1 MKSQGTRRNE
11 QANLYRNRVCIGSPF
26 FLMLLFYTFATPH
39 ASREKKKRSKF
50 QRTPNALPPLDITP
64 LFTLT
69 MQKLKSQEKGGLQ
82 LIVSVRLIVLSA
94 ARATG
99 SSVKLGG
106 DGVRDVGQLLLLLL
120 EVFGGG

>member
-1 MKSQGTRRNE
+1 MNKQISIETGYALALRSFLCFYFTHSQPRTPAERR
-11 QANLYRNRVCIGSPF
+11 
-26 FLMLLFYTFATPH
+26 
-39 ASREKKKRSKF
+39 KKRSKF
-50 QRTPNALPPLDITP
+50 QTPNALPPLDITP

-82 LIVSVRLIVLSA
+82 LVVSVRLIVLSA

-106 DGVRDVGQLLLLLL
+106 DGVRDIGQLLLLLL